1 MKKPSKKT
9 IGIVVVLLALC
20 VTSVLGVQAYNN
32 YTYQKELEAELLE
45 LETQRDEVLLNIST
59 IYDLE
64 NDEIDED
71 IEETIENYENLLSY
85 SDLFEDSDK
94 LDSYQGYL
102 DILLGH
108 IQSYYEDLFNDF
120 IVNDSLSIEEL
131 EAVIE
136 DINDYKSL
144 IEDVTYLGDEK
155 IEALLSDCD
164 DLIDEANGLIE
175 AIEEQEKAEAEALAN
190 SNNGSSGSSS
200 SGSSNSGSS
209 GSGSSSSSNSGSS
222 GSSSSSSS
230 TFDPYKHVVF
240 TGKTDSSG
248 NLEFYITGFT
258 GVWRGWKQTMQYG
271 DYAGKHITFIIVN
284 NYSYNYI
291 DGVYTPS
298 ASHPM

>member
-32 YTYQKELEAELLE
+32 YKYQKELEAESLE

-71 IEETIENYENLLSY
+71 IEETIKNYENLLSY

-120 IVNDSLSIEEL
+120 IVNDSLNIEEL

-175 AIEEQEKAEAEALAN
+175 AIELKEKEAAEALAN
-190 SNNGSSGSSS
+190 SNNSSSGSSS
-200 SGSSNSGSS
+200 SNTGSS
-209 GSGSSSSSNSGSS
+209 GSSSSNSGSS

-240 TGKTDSSG
+240 TGKTDSGG

-271 DYAGKHITFIIVN
+271 DYAGKHITSIIIN
-284 NYSYNYI
+284 NYLYAWV
-291 DGVYTPS
+291 DGIYTPS
-298 ASHPM
+298 LNGPM